1 MENRAMPRAGEFYM
15 HFKGK
20 LYQIVTVA
28 IHTETEEPLVV
39 YQAMYGTF
47 KTYARPL
54 AMFLSEV
61 DHEKYPDVQ
70 QTYRFQKVELCENA
84 GDQYGIKIK
93 ETEQDSEAELVDEV
107 TAQEN
112 ECDETE
118 ETADIEPL
126 LKFLDETDLHERL
139 NILLQYRDQI
149 TETML
154 ESMGMAM
161 DCVLNGKTLEE
172 SMMSGF
178 ADVEAILKYTKQNRT
193 DIQKLNKKME
203 KSYQKL
209 GIVKYDAFNEMGGK
223 LSFAL
228 AMLDNNNT
236 GWIINAMHSRE
247 GCYTYVKEIVKG
259 ESYVELAE
267 EEAEALDKAIF
278 EDGYEEEVDKAVAS
292 ATGSLKSVK
301 SGPAKN
307 GNQKSTNA
315 RNTKQTSGKANNG
328 KILNART
335 SNVRPDMARPEKTRN
350 ER

>member
-1 MENRAMPRAGEFYM
+1 M

-84 GDQYGIKIK
+84 
-93 ETEQDSEAELVDEV
+93 EAELVDEV

-112 ECDETE
+112 EYDETE

-172 SMMSGF
+172 
-178 ADVEAILKYTKQNRT
+178 KYY
-193 DIQKLNKKME
+193 E
-203 KSYQKL
+203 
-209 GIVKYDAFNEMGGK
+209 
-223 LSFAL
+223 
-228 AMLDNNNT
+228 
-236 GWIINAMHSRE
+236 
-247 GCYTYVKEIVKG
+247 
-259 ESYVELAE
+259 
-267 EEAEALDKAIF
+267 LDKVIRTKLQ
-278 EDGYEEEVDKAVAS
+278 YEK
-292 ATGSLKSVK
+292 K
-301 SGPAKN
+301 P
-307 GNQKSTNA
+307 
-315 RNTKQTSGKANNG
+315 R
-328 KILNART
+328 I
-335 SNVRPDMARPEKTRN
+335 
-350 ER
+350 

>member
-54 AMFLSEV
+54 AMFLSED

-70 QTYRFQKVELCENA
+70 QTYRFQKVELCEN
-84 GDQYGIKIK
+84 
-93 ETEQDSEAELVDEV
+93 SEAELVDEV

-139 NILLQYRDQI
+139 NILLQYRDRI

-172 SMMSGF
+172 
-178 ADVEAILKYTKQNRT
+178 KYY
-193 DIQKLNKKME
+193 E
-203 KSYQKL
+203 
-209 GIVKYDAFNEMGGK
+209 
-223 LSFAL
+223 
-228 AMLDNNNT
+228 
-236 GWIINAMHSRE
+236 
-247 GCYTYVKEIVKG
+247 
-259 ESYVELAE
+259 
-267 EEAEALDKAIF
+267 LDKVIRTKLQ
-278 EDGYEEEVDKAVAS
+278 YEK
-292 ATGSLKSVK
+292 K
-301 SGPAKN
+301 P
-307 GNQKSTNA
+307 
-315 RNTKQTSGKANNG
+315 R
-328 KILNART
+328 I
-335 SNVRPDMARPEKTRN
+335 
-350 ER
+350 

>member
-1 MENRAMPRAGEFYM
+1 M

-70 QTYRFQKVELCENA
+70 QTYRFQKVELCEN
-84 GDQYGIKIK
+84 
-93 ETEQDSEAELVDEV
+93 SEAELVDEV

-172 SMMSGF
+172 
-178 ADVEAILKYTKQNRT
+178 KYY
-193 DIQKLNKKME
+193 E
-203 KSYQKL
+203 
-209 GIVKYDAFNEMGGK
+209 
-223 LSFAL
+223 
-228 AMLDNNNT
+228 
-236 GWIINAMHSRE
+236 
-247 GCYTYVKEIVKG
+247 
-259 ESYVELAE
+259 
-267 EEAEALDKAIF
+267 LDKVIRTKLQ
-278 EDGYEEEVDKAVAS
+278 YEK
-292 ATGSLKSVK
+292 K
-301 SGPAKN
+301 P
-307 GNQKSTNA
+307 
-315 RNTKQTSGKANNG
+315 R
-328 KILNART
+328 I
-335 SNVRPDMARPEKTRN
+335 
-350 ER
+350 

>member
-70 QTYRFQKVELCENA
+70 QIYRFQKVELCENA
-84 GDQYGIKIK
+84 
-93 ETEQDSEAELVDEV
+93 EAELVDEV

-172 SMMSGF
+172 
-178 ADVEAILKYTKQNRT
+178 KYY
-193 DIQKLNKKME
+193 E
-203 KSYQKL
+203 
-209 GIVKYDAFNEMGGK
+209 
-223 LSFAL
+223 
-228 AMLDNNNT
+228 
-236 GWIINAMHSRE
+236 
-247 GCYTYVKEIVKG
+247 
-259 ESYVELAE
+259 
-267 EEAEALDKAIF
+267 LDKVIRTKLQ
-278 EDGYEEEVDKAVAS
+278 YEK
-292 ATGSLKSVK
+292 K
-301 SGPAKN
+301 P
-307 GNQKSTNA
+307 
-315 RNTKQTSGKANNG
+315 R
-328 KILNART
+328 I
-335 SNVRPDMARPEKTRN
+335 
-350 ER
+350 

>member
-61 DHEKYPDVQ
+61 DHEKYADVQ
-70 QTYRFQKVELCENA
+70 QTYRFQKVELCEN
-84 GDQYGIKIK
+84 
-93 ETEQDSEAELVDEV
+93 SEAELVDEV

-172 SMMSGF
+172 
-178 ADVEAILKYTKQNRT
+178 KYY
-193 DIQKLNKKME
+193 E
-203 KSYQKL
+203 
-209 GIVKYDAFNEMGGK
+209 
-223 LSFAL
+223 
-228 AMLDNNNT
+228 
-236 GWIINAMHSRE
+236 
-247 GCYTYVKEIVKG
+247 
-259 ESYVELAE
+259 
-267 EEAEALDKAIF
+267 LDKVIRTKLQ
-278 EDGYEEEVDKAVAS
+278 YEK
-292 ATGSLKSVK
+292 K
-301 SGPAKN
+301 P
-307 GNQKSTNA
+307 
-315 RNTKQTSGKANNG
+315 R
-328 KILNART
+328 I
-335 SNVRPDMARPEKTRN
+335 
-350 ER
+350 

>member
-70 QTYRFQKVELCENA
+70 QIYRFRKVELCENS
-84 GDQYGIKIK
+84 K
-93 ETEQDSEAELVDEV
+93 AELVDEV

-172 SMMSGF
+172 
-178 ADVEAILKYTKQNRT
+178 KYY
-193 DIQKLNKKME
+193 E
-203 KSYQKL
+203 
-209 GIVKYDAFNEMGGK
+209 
-223 LSFAL
+223 
-228 AMLDNNNT
+228 
-236 GWIINAMHSRE
+236 
-247 GCYTYVKEIVKG
+247 
-259 ESYVELAE
+259 
-267 EEAEALDKAIF
+267 LDKVIRTKLQ
-278 EDGYEEEVDKAVAS
+278 YEK
-292 ATGSLKSVK
+292 K
-301 SGPAKN
+301 P
-307 GNQKSTNA
+307 
-315 RNTKQTSGKANNG
+315 R
-328 KILNART
+328 I
-335 SNVRPDMARPEKTRN
+335 
-350 ER
+350 

>member
-70 QTYRFQKVELCENA
+70 KIYRFRKVELCEN
-84 GDQYGIKIK
+84 
-93 ETEQDSEAELVDEV
+93 SEAELVDEV

-126 LKFLDETDLHERL
+126 LKFLDETDLHARL

-172 SMMSGF
+172 
-178 ADVEAILKYTKQNRT
+178 KYY
-193 DIQKLNKKME
+193 E
-203 KSYQKL
+203 
-209 GIVKYDAFNEMGGK
+209 
-223 LSFAL
+223 
-228 AMLDNNNT
+228 
-236 GWIINAMHSRE
+236 
-247 GCYTYVKEIVKG
+247 
-259 ESYVELAE
+259 
-267 EEAEALDKAIF
+267 LDKVIRTKLQ
-278 EDGYEEEVDKAVAS
+278 YEK
-292 ATGSLKSVK
+292 K
-301 SGPAKN
+301 P
-307 GNQKSTNA
+307 
-315 RNTKQTSGKANNG
+315 R
-328 KILNART
+328 I
-335 SNVRPDMARPEKTRN
+335 
-350 ER
+350 

>member
-70 QTYRFQKVELCENA
+70 QTYRFQKVELCEN
-84 GDQYGIKIK
+84 
-93 ETEQDSEAELVDEV
+93 SEAELVDEV

-154 ESMGMAM
+154 ESMCMAM
-161 DCVLNGKTLEE
+161 DE
-172 SMMSGF
+172 
-178 ADVEAILKYTKQNRT
+178 
-193 DIQKLNKKME
+193 
-203 KSYQKL
+203 
-209 GIVKYDAFNEMGGK
+209 
-223 LSFAL
+223 
-228 AMLDNNNT
+228 
-236 GWIINAMHSRE
+236 
-247 GCYTYVKEIVKG
+247 
-259 ESYVELAE
+259 
-267 EEAEALDKAIF
+267 LDKVIRTKLQ
-278 EDGYEEEVDKAVAS
+278 YEK
-292 ATGSLKSVK
+292 K
-301 SGPAKN
+301 P
-307 GNQKSTNA
+307 
-315 RNTKQTSGKANNG
+315 R
-328 KILNART
+328 I
-335 SNVRPDMARPEKTRN
+335 
-350 ER
+350 

>member
-84 GDQYGIKIK
+84 
-93 ETEQDSEAELVDEV
+93 EAELVDEV

-112 ECDETE
+112 EYDETE

-139 NILLQYRDQI
+139 NILLQYRDRI

-172 SMMSGF
+172 
-178 ADVEAILKYTKQNRT
+178 KYY
-193 DIQKLNKKME
+193 E
-203 KSYQKL
+203 
-209 GIVKYDAFNEMGGK
+209 
-223 LSFAL
+223 
-228 AMLDNNNT
+228 
-236 GWIINAMHSRE
+236 
-247 GCYTYVKEIVKG
+247 
-259 ESYVELAE
+259 
-267 EEAEALDKAIF
+267 LDKVIRTKLQ
-278 EDGYEEEVDKAVAS
+278 YEK
-292 ATGSLKSVK
+292 K
-301 SGPAKN
+301 P
-307 GNQKSTNA
+307 
-315 RNTKQTSGKANNG
+315 R
-328 KILNART
+328 I
-335 SNVRPDMARPEKTRN
+335 
-350 ER
+350 

>member
-61 DHEKYPDVQ
+61 DHEKYTDVQ
-70 QTYRFQKVELCENA
+70 QIYRFQKVELCEN
-84 GDQYGIKIK
+84 
-93 ETEQDSEAELVDEV
+93 SEAELVDEV

-172 SMMSGF
+172 
-178 ADVEAILKYTKQNRT
+178 KYY
-193 DIQKLNKKME
+193 E
-203 KSYQKL
+203 
-209 GIVKYDAFNEMGGK
+209 
-223 LSFAL
+223 
-228 AMLDNNNT
+228 
-236 GWIINAMHSRE
+236 
-247 GCYTYVKEIVKG
+247 
-259 ESYVELAE
+259 
-267 EEAEALDKAIF
+267 LDKVIRTKLQ
-278 EDGYEEEVDKAVAS
+278 YEK
-292 ATGSLKSVK
+292 K
-301 SGPAKN
+301 P
-307 GNQKSTNA
+307 
-315 RNTKQTSGKANNG
+315 R
-328 KILNART
+328 I
-335 SNVRPDMARPEKTRN
+335 
-350 ER
+350 

>member
-70 QTYRFQKVELCENA
+70 QTYRFQKVELCEN
-84 GDQYGIKIK
+84 
-93 ETEQDSEAELVDEV
+93 SEAELVDEV
-107 TAQEN
+107 TVQEN

-172 SMMSGF
+172 
-178 ADVEAILKYTKQNRT
+178 KYY
-193 DIQKLNKKME
+193 E
-203 KSYQKL
+203 
-209 GIVKYDAFNEMGGK
+209 
-223 LSFAL
+223 
-228 AMLDNNNT
+228 
-236 GWIINAMHSRE
+236 
-247 GCYTYVKEIVKG
+247 
-259 ESYVELAE
+259 
-267 EEAEALDKAIF
+267 LDKVIRTKLQ
-278 EDGYEEEVDKAVAS
+278 YEK
-292 ATGSLKSVK
+292 K
-301 SGPAKN
+301 P
-307 GNQKSTNA
+307 
-315 RNTKQTSGKANNG
+315 R
-328 KILNART
+328 I
-335 SNVRPDMARPEKTRN
+335 
-350 ER
+350 

>member
-1 MENRAMPRAGEFYM
+1 MENRPIPRAGEFYM

-70 QTYRFQKVELCENA
+70 QIYRFRKVELCEN
-84 GDQYGIKIK
+84 
-93 ETEQDSEAELVDEV
+93 SEAELVDEV

-178 ADVEAILKYTKQNRT
+178 SDVEAILKYTKQNRT

-259 ESYVELAE
+259 ESYIVLGE
-267 EEAEALDKAIF
+267 EEKEALRQ
-278 EDGYEEEVDKAVAS
+278 AV
-292 ATGSLKSVK
+292 
-301 SGPAKN
+301 
-307 GNQKSTNA
+307 NA
-315 RNTKQTSGKANNG
+315 HNDIG
-328 KILNART
+328 
-335 SNVRPDMARPEKTRN
+335 
-350 ER
+350 

>member
-1 MENRAMPRAGEFYM
+1 MENRVMPRAGEFYM

-70 QTYRFQKVELCENA
+70 QIYRFQKVELCEN
-84 GDQYGIKIK
+84 
-93 ETEQDSEAELVDEV
+93 SEAELVDEV

-172 SMMSGF
+172 
-178 ADVEAILKYTKQNRT
+178 KYY
-193 DIQKLNKKME
+193 E
-203 KSYQKL
+203 
-209 GIVKYDAFNEMGGK
+209 
-223 LSFAL
+223 
-228 AMLDNNNT
+228 
-236 GWIINAMHSRE
+236 
-247 GCYTYVKEIVKG
+247 
-259 ESYVELAE
+259 
-267 EEAEALDKAIF
+267 LDKVIRTKLQ
-278 EDGYEEEVDKAVAS
+278 YEK
-292 ATGSLKSVK
+292 K
-301 SGPAKN
+301 P
-307 GNQKSTNA
+307 
-315 RNTKQTSGKANNG
+315 R
-328 KILNART
+328 I
-335 SNVRPDMARPEKTRN
+335 
-350 ER
+350 

>member
-70 QTYRFQKVELCENA
+70 QTYRFQKVELCEN
-84 GDQYGIKIK
+84 
-93 ETEQDSEAELVDEV
+93 SEAELVDEV

-154 ESMGMAM
+154 ESMGIAM

-172 SMMSGF
+172 
-178 ADVEAILKYTKQNRT
+178 KYY
-193 DIQKLNKKME
+193 E
-203 KSYQKL
+203 
-209 GIVKYDAFNEMGGK
+209 
-223 LSFAL
+223 
-228 AMLDNNNT
+228 
-236 GWIINAMHSRE
+236 
-247 GCYTYVKEIVKG
+247 
-259 ESYVELAE
+259 
-267 EEAEALDKAIF
+267 LDKVIRTKLQ
-278 EDGYEEEVDKAVAS
+278 YEK
-292 ATGSLKSVK
+292 K
-301 SGPAKN
+301 P
-307 GNQKSTNA
+307 
-315 RNTKQTSGKANNG
+315 R
-328 KILNART
+328 I
-335 SNVRPDMARPEKTRN
+335 
-350 ER
+350 

>member
-61 DHEKYPDVQ
+61 DHEKYPDEQ

-84 GDQYGIKIK
+84 
-93 ETEQDSEAELVDEV
+93 EAELVDEV

-112 ECDETE
+112 EYDETE

-172 SMMSGF
+172 
-178 ADVEAILKYTKQNRT
+178 KYY
-193 DIQKLNKKME
+193 E
-203 KSYQKL
+203 
-209 GIVKYDAFNEMGGK
+209 
-223 LSFAL
+223 
-228 AMLDNNNT
+228 
-236 GWIINAMHSRE
+236 
-247 GCYTYVKEIVKG
+247 
-259 ESYVELAE
+259 
-267 EEAEALDKAIF
+267 LDKVIRTKLQ
-278 EDGYEEEVDKAVAS
+278 YEK
-292 ATGSLKSVK
+292 K
-301 SGPAKN
+301 P
-307 GNQKSTNA
+307 
-315 RNTKQTSGKANNG
+315 R
-328 KILNART
+328 I
-335 SNVRPDMARPEKTRN
+335 
-350 ER
+350 

>member
-84 GDQYGIKIK
+84 
-93 ETEQDSEAELVDEV
+93 EAELVDEV
-107 TAQEN
+107 TAQET
-112 ECDETE
+112 EYDETE

-172 SMMSGF
+172 
-178 ADVEAILKYTKQNRT
+178 KYY
-193 DIQKLNKKME
+193 E
-203 KSYQKL
+203 
-209 GIVKYDAFNEMGGK
+209 
-223 LSFAL
+223 
-228 AMLDNNNT
+228 
-236 GWIINAMHSRE
+236 
-247 GCYTYVKEIVKG
+247 
-259 ESYVELAE
+259 
-267 EEAEALDKAIF
+267 LDKVIRTKLQ
-278 EDGYEEEVDKAVAS
+278 YEK
-292 ATGSLKSVK
+292 K
-301 SGPAKN
+301 P
-307 GNQKSTNA
+307 
-315 RNTKQTSGKANNG
+315 R
-328 KILNART
+328 I
-335 SNVRPDMARPEKTRN
+335 
-350 ER
+350 

>member
-47 KTYARPL
+47 KTYARQL

-84 GDQYGIKIK
+84 
-93 ETEQDSEAELVDEV
+93 EAELVDEV

-112 ECDETE
+112 EYDETE

-172 SMMSGF
+172 
-178 ADVEAILKYTKQNRT
+178 KYY
-193 DIQKLNKKME
+193 E
-203 KSYQKL
+203 
-209 GIVKYDAFNEMGGK
+209 
-223 LSFAL
+223 
-228 AMLDNNNT
+228 
-236 GWIINAMHSRE
+236 
-247 GCYTYVKEIVKG
+247 
-259 ESYVELAE
+259 
-267 EEAEALDKAIF
+267 LDKVIRTKLQ
-278 EDGYEEEVDKAVAS
+278 YEK
-292 ATGSLKSVK
+292 K
-301 SGPAKN
+301 P
-307 GNQKSTNA
+307 
-315 RNTKQTSGKANNG
+315 R
-328 KILNART
+328 I
-335 SNVRPDMARPEKTRN
+335 
-350 ER
+350 

>member
-1 MENRAMPRAGEFYM
+1 M
-15 HFKGK
+15 HYNGK

-84 GDQYGIKIK
+84 
-93 ETEQDSEAELVDEV
+93 EAELVDEV

-112 ECDETE
+112 EYDETE

-172 SMMSGF
+172 
-178 ADVEAILKYTKQNRT
+178 KYY
-193 DIQKLNKKME
+193 E
-203 KSYQKL
+203 
-209 GIVKYDAFNEMGGK
+209 
-223 LSFAL
+223 
-228 AMLDNNNT
+228 
-236 GWIINAMHSRE
+236 
-247 GCYTYVKEIVKG
+247 
-259 ESYVELAE
+259 
-267 EEAEALDKAIF
+267 LDKVIRTKLQ
-278 EDGYEEEVDKAVAS
+278 YEK
-292 ATGSLKSVK
+292 K
-301 SGPAKN
+301 P
-307 GNQKSTNA
+307 
-315 RNTKQTSGKANNG
+315 R
-328 KILNART
+328 I
-335 SNVRPDMARPEKTRN
+335 
-350 ER
+350 

>member
-1 MENRAMPRAGEFYM
+1 MENRVMPRAGEFYM

-70 QTYRFQKVELCENA
+70 QIYRFRKV
-84 GDQYGIKIK
+84 
-93 ETEQDSEAELVDEV
+93 ELVDEV

-112 ECDETE
+112 ECDEKE

-172 SMMSGF
+172 
-178 ADVEAILKYTKQNRT
+178 KYY
-193 DIQKLNKKME
+193 E
-203 KSYQKL
+203 
-209 GIVKYDAFNEMGGK
+209 
-223 LSFAL
+223 
-228 AMLDNNNT
+228 
-236 GWIINAMHSRE
+236 
-247 GCYTYVKEIVKG
+247 
-259 ESYVELAE
+259 
-267 EEAEALDKAIF
+267 LDKVIQTKLQ
-278 EDGYEEEVDKAVAS
+278 YEK
-292 ATGSLKSVK
+292 K
-301 SGPAKN
+301 P
-307 GNQKSTNA
+307 
-315 RNTKQTSGKANNG
+315 R
-328 KILNART
+328 I
-335 SNVRPDMARPEKTRN
+335 
-350 ER
+350 

>member
-70 QTYRFQKVELCENA
+70 QIYRFRKVELCENA
-84 GDQYGIKIK
+84 
-93 ETEQDSEAELVDEV
+93 EAERVDEV

-112 ECDETE
+112 EYDETE

-139 NILLQYRDQI
+139 NILLQYRDRI

-172 SMMSGF
+172 
-178 ADVEAILKYTKQNRT
+178 KYY
-193 DIQKLNKKME
+193 E
-203 KSYQKL
+203 
-209 GIVKYDAFNEMGGK
+209 
-223 LSFAL
+223 
-228 AMLDNNNT
+228 
-236 GWIINAMHSRE
+236 
-247 GCYTYVKEIVKG
+247 
-259 ESYVELAE
+259 
-267 EEAEALDKAIF
+267 LDKVIRTKLQ
-278 EDGYEEEVDKAVAS
+278 YEK
-292 ATGSLKSVK
+292 K
-301 SGPAKN
+301 P
-307 GNQKSTNA
+307 
-315 RNTKQTSGKANNG
+315 R
-328 KILNART
+328 I
-335 SNVRPDMARPEKTRN
+335 
-350 ER
+350 

>member
-70 QTYRFQKVELCENA
+70 QIYRFRKVELCEN
-84 GDQYGIKIK
+84 
-93 ETEQDSEAELVDEV
+93 SEAELVDEV
-107 TAQEN
+107 TVQEN

-118 ETADIEPL
+118 ETADIELL

-139 NILLQYRDQI
+139 NILLQYRDRI

-172 SMMSGF
+172 
-178 ADVEAILKYTKQNRT
+178 KYY
-193 DIQKLNKKME
+193 E
-203 KSYQKL
+203 
-209 GIVKYDAFNEMGGK
+209 
-223 LSFAL
+223 
-228 AMLDNNNT
+228 
-236 GWIINAMHSRE
+236 
-247 GCYTYVKEIVKG
+247 
-259 ESYVELAE
+259 
-267 EEAEALDKAIF
+267 LDKVIRTKLQ
-278 EDGYEEEVDKAVAS
+278 YEK
-292 ATGSLKSVK
+292 K
-301 SGPAKN
+301 P
-307 GNQKSTNA
+307 
-315 RNTKQTSGKANNG
+315 R
-328 KILNART
+328 I
-335 SNVRPDMARPEKTRN
+335 
-350 ER
+350 

>member
-84 GDQYGIKIK
+84 
-93 ETEQDSEAELVDEV
+93 EAELVDEV

-112 ECDETE
+112 EYDETE

-161 DCVLNGKTLEE
+161 DCVLNEKTLEE
-172 SMMSGF
+172 
-178 ADVEAILKYTKQNRT
+178 KYY
-193 DIQKLNKKME
+193 E
-203 KSYQKL
+203 
-209 GIVKYDAFNEMGGK
+209 
-223 LSFAL
+223 
-228 AMLDNNNT
+228 
-236 GWIINAMHSRE
+236 
-247 GCYTYVKEIVKG
+247 
-259 ESYVELAE
+259 
-267 EEAEALDKAIF
+267 LDKVIRTKLQ
-278 EDGYEEEVDKAVAS
+278 YEK
-292 ATGSLKSVK
+292 K
-301 SGPAKN
+301 P
-307 GNQKSTNA
+307 
-315 RNTKQTSGKANNG
+315 R
-328 KILNART
+328 I
-335 SNVRPDMARPEKTRN
+335 
-350 ER
+350 

>member
-93 ETEQDSEAELVDEV
+93 ETEQDSEAE
-107 TAQEN
+107 
-112 ECDETE
+112 
-118 ETADIEPL
+118 PL

-172 SMMSGF
+172 
-178 ADVEAILKYTKQNRT
+178 KYY
-193 DIQKLNKKME
+193 E
-203 KSYQKL
+203 
-209 GIVKYDAFNEMGGK
+209 
-223 LSFAL
+223 
-228 AMLDNNNT
+228 
-236 GWIINAMHSRE
+236 
-247 GCYTYVKEIVKG
+247 
-259 ESYVELAE
+259 
-267 EEAEALDKAIF
+267 LDKVIRTKLQ
-278 EDGYEEEVDKAVAS
+278 YEK
-292 ATGSLKSVK
+292 K
-301 SGPAKN
+301 P
-307 GNQKSTNA
+307 
-315 RNTKQTSGKANNG
+315 R
-328 KILNART
+328 I
-335 SNVRPDMARPEKTRN
+335 
-350 ER
+350 

>member
-70 QTYRFQKVELCENA
+70 QIYRFRKVELCRKFKK
-84 GDQYGIKIK
+84 Q
-93 ETEQDSEAELVDEV
+93 ELVDEV

-172 SMMSGF
+172 
-178 ADVEAILKYTKQNRT
+178 KYY
-193 DIQKLNKKME
+193 E
-203 KSYQKL
+203 
-209 GIVKYDAFNEMGGK
+209 
-223 LSFAL
+223 
-228 AMLDNNNT
+228 
-236 GWIINAMHSRE
+236 
-247 GCYTYVKEIVKG
+247 
-259 ESYVELAE
+259 
-267 EEAEALDKAIF
+267 LDKVIRTKLQ
-278 EDGYEEEVDKAVAS
+278 YEK
-292 ATGSLKSVK
+292 K
-301 SGPAKN
+301 P
-307 GNQKSTNA
+307 
-315 RNTKQTSGKANNG
+315 R
-328 KILNART
+328 I
-335 SNVRPDMARPEKTRN
+335 
-350 ER
+350 

>member
-70 QTYRFQKVELCENA
+70 QIYCFRKVELCEN
-84 GDQYGIKIK
+84 
-93 ETEQDSEAELVDEV
+93 SEAELVDEV

-172 SMMSGF
+172 
-178 ADVEAILKYTKQNRT
+178 KYY
-193 DIQKLNKKME
+193 E
-203 KSYQKL
+203 
-209 GIVKYDAFNEMGGK
+209 
-223 LSFAL
+223 
-228 AMLDNNNT
+228 
-236 GWIINAMHSRE
+236 
-247 GCYTYVKEIVKG
+247 
-259 ESYVELAE
+259 
-267 EEAEALDKAIF
+267 LDKVIRTKLQ
-278 EDGYEEEVDKAVAS
+278 YEK
-292 ATGSLKSVK
+292 K
-301 SGPAKN
+301 P
-307 GNQKSTNA
+307 
-315 RNTKQTSGKANNG
+315 R
-328 KILNART
+328 I
-335 SNVRPDMARPEKTRN
+335 
-350 ER
+350 

>member
-70 QTYRFQKVELCENA
+70 QIYRFWKVELCEN
-84 GDQYGIKIK
+84 
-93 ETEQDSEAELVDEV
+93 SEAELVDEV

-172 SMMSGF
+172 
-178 ADVEAILKYTKQNRT
+178 KYY
-193 DIQKLNKKME
+193 E
-203 KSYQKL
+203 
-209 GIVKYDAFNEMGGK
+209 
-223 LSFAL
+223 
-228 AMLDNNNT
+228 
-236 GWIINAMHSRE
+236 
-247 GCYTYVKEIVKG
+247 
-259 ESYVELAE
+259 
-267 EEAEALDKAIF
+267 LDKVIRTKLQ
-278 EDGYEEEVDKAVAS
+278 YEK
-292 ATGSLKSVK
+292 K
-301 SGPAKN
+301 P
-307 GNQKSTNA
+307 
-315 RNTKQTSGKANNG
+315 R
-328 KILNART
+328 I
-335 SNVRPDMARPEKTRN
+335 
-350 ER
+350 

>member
-70 QTYRFQKVELCENA
+70 QIYLFRKVELCEN
-84 GDQYGIKIK
+84 
-93 ETEQDSEAELVDEV
+93 SEAELVDEV

-172 SMMSGF
+172 
-178 ADVEAILKYTKQNRT
+178 KYY
-193 DIQKLNKKME
+193 E
-203 KSYQKL
+203 
-209 GIVKYDAFNEMGGK
+209 
-223 LSFAL
+223 
-228 AMLDNNNT
+228 
-236 GWIINAMHSRE
+236 
-247 GCYTYVKEIVKG
+247 
-259 ESYVELAE
+259 
-267 EEAEALDKAIF
+267 LDKVIRTKLQ
-278 EDGYEEEVDKAVAS
+278 YEK
-292 ATGSLKSVK
+292 K
-301 SGPAKN
+301 P
-307 GNQKSTNA
+307 
-315 RNTKQTSGKANNG
+315 R
-328 KILNART
+328 I
-335 SNVRPDMARPEKTRN
+335 
-350 ER
+350 